1 MLQLALAAGVIAAA
15 FLFLRRVNEL
25 FVLRVHRGRLEIV
38 RGRLPQALLDD
49 IADVVAR
56 SRAANLELRVISE
69 GGMPRLLTR
78 GSQSEEVAQ
87 RLRNVLGR
95 WTVGQIR
102 SAPRP
107 RR

>member
-1 MLQLALAAGVIAAA
+1 MLQLALAALVIATSL
-15 FLFLRRVNEL
+15 LFLRRVNEL
-25 FVLRVHRGRLEIV
+25 FVIRVHRGKIRIV
-38 RGRLPQALLDD
+38 RGRLPQGLLDD
-49 IADVVAR
+49 IADVVER
-56 SRAANLELRVISE
+56 SHAPELELRVISE
-69 GGMPRLLTR
+69 GGIPRLVTR
-78 GSQSEEVAQ
+78 GSQSQEVAQ